1 MTVLIIHGSPRK
13 HGCSTNISKLI
24 LEKLNPNKVLEIDLQ
39 KENLPYCAG
48 CLNCVKKGIE
58 FCPHSDQTLLLREK
72 ILEADTI
79 IVASPV
85 YILHMSGQ
93 LKTFLDHYP
102 SLFLVH
108 RPEKSMYK
116 KQLIVVATAA
126 GPACKQTLKEI
137 KECFTFFGISR
148 IYKMGIGVQ
157 ADNYKTITLSKMK
170 EIETKA
176 DKIVKKV
183 NKNEN
188 SKKVSLKIRMWFY
201 ISRIMQKKVKVTDI
215 DYSYWEKNNWFKK
228 GRPWK

>member
-1 MTVLIIHGSPRK
+1 
-13 HGCSTNISKLI
+13 

>member
-1 MTVLIIHGSPRK
+1 
-13 HGCSTNISKLI
+13 

-201 ISRIMQKKVKVTDI
+201 ISRIMQKKVKVSDI

>member
-1 MTVLIIHGSPRK
+1 
-13 HGCSTNISKLI
+13 
-24 LEKLNPNKVLEIDLQ
+24 
-39 KENLPYCAG
+39 
-48 CLNCVKKGIE
+48 
-58 FCPHSDQTLLLREK
+58 
-72 ILEADTI
+72 
-79 IVASPV
+79 
-85 YILHMSGQ
+85 
-93 LKTFLDHYP
+93 
-102 SLFLVH
+102 
-108 RPEKSMYK
+108 
-116 KQLIVVATAA
+116 LIVVATAA

-201 ISRIMQKKVKVTDI
+201 ISRIMQKKVKVSDI